1 MKEIINICS
10 SFMPAD
16 NIGGPFFFCGFD
28 LLDEIDKIGSSKITS
43 FDEGINKKIG
53 I

>member
-16 NIGGPFFFCGFD
+16 NIGGPSFCGFD
-28 LLDEIDKIGSSKITS
+28 LLDEIDKIGSSKILS
-43 FDEGINKKIG
+43 FDEGINKKKIG